1 MWYKHMVAMDEE
13 EQQQTT
19 AQAVTAGEFIEVLLI
34 RVGDD
39 PGTIAEI
46 LGEVMS
52 VTITD
57 LQALMDSV
65 PIVLFKEM
73 GHDDAQDLC
82 FRLQQA
88 GATVTLKEPRP

>member
-1 MWYKHMVAMDEE
+1 MEEDEG
-13 EQQQTT
+13 QLTT
-19 AQAVTAGEFIEVLLI
+19 APAVTAGDFIEVLLI

-57 LQALMDSV
+57 LEALINSV
-65 PIVLFKEM
+65 PIVLFREM
-73 GHDDAQDLC
+73 KNADAQELC

-88 GATVTLKEPRP
+88 GATVTLKEPRL